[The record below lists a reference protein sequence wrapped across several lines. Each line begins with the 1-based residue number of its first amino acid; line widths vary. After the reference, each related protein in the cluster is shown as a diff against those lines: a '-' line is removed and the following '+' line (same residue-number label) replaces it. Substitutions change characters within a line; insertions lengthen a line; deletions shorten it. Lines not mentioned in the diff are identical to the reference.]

1 LTKFG
6 KGDIMKMTA
15 EQYNNVV
22 KCTMKREEFP
32 KDADSFEQ
40 ARAIFKNLG
49 VALPQGAGRQ
59 VLDLLQ
65 TDDYM
70 GWRSCTAQEAQ
81 QYANKGVAAIG
92 VGEDRMVILAA
103 VTEENEIEE
112 TVAAKTPMVMTLQE
126 DAITDVAP
134 DLSFYAYSYGA
145 TTTQSSTD
153 TTESVDQYRDV
164 YTYELVHMFG
174 FSQSTALLIRS
185 LYDKMD
191 QKFPSDSKLERAWK
205 CARLLGGIEYGNEN
219 ESIFMQTLWKQFA
232 GEVCSIGEEQA
243 YFITTLGYTLEE
255 YDQLTIDIH
264 SQHNNSTTSDFV
276 HMQMALATRLAYLL
290 NKQKILA
297 DVAAVFVEEDAAYV
311 GGWLGDTSLARVGFE
326 PSMRNADYCADLDAE
341 NLYHFIF
348 DKGNSISGFNYYFS
362 TVPHTYVTRIDL
374 FLIYLSYDFVQQK
387 VFWYLGV
394 KNEEDPMG
402 IIKQRYPDTYN
413 FLCSIR
419 DRRSTMAEYE

>member
-1 LTKFG
+1 
-6 KGDIMKMTA
+6 MKMTA

-32 KDADSFEQ
+32 KGADSFEQ
-40 ARAIFKNLG
+40 ARVIFKNLG
-49 VALPQGAGRQ
+49 VALPQGTRRQ

-65 TDDYM
+65 TNDYM

-92 VGEDRMVILAA
+92 VGEDRMVILSAE
-103 VTEENEIEE
+103 TEEEKGKE
-112 TVAAKTPMVMTLQE
+112 TVAAKTPMVMTLQA
-126 DAITDVAP
+126 DAITDAAP
-134 DLSFYAYSYGA
+134 DLAFYAYSYDT

-205 CARLLGGIEYGNEN
+205 CARLLGGLVYNHKEFYWRL
-219 ESIFMQTLWKQFA
+219 LWDDVA
-232 GEVCSIGEEQA
+232 GIA
-243 YFITTLGYTLEE
+243 YWFTTERNFFVDTLGYSEEE
-255 YDQLTIDIH
+255 YEQISEDIKDQYERGLH
-264 SQHNNSTTSDFV
+264 PDFA
-276 HMQMALATRLAYLL
+276 HMQISLAARLAYKLG
-290 NKQKILA
+290 KIGLISLPFALA
-297 DVAAVFVEEDAAYV
+297 DVEDVSYL
-311 GGWLGDTSLARVGFE
+311 GGWLGDAVLRYSEGQTSFK
-326 PSMRNADYCADLDAE
+326 NDDYCADLDAE
-341 NLYHFIF
+341 NLCHFILN
-348 DKGNSISGFNYYFS
+348 KGNSISAFNDYFS
-362 TVPHTYVTRIDL
+362 TVPHTYVTRADL

-394 KNEEDPMG
+394 KDEEDPMG

-413 FLCSIR
+413 FLCSLR
-419 DRRSTMAEYE
+419 DERSTMAEYE

>member
-1 LTKFG
+1 
-6 KGDIMKMTA
+6 MKMTA

-32 KDADSFEQ
+32 KGADSFEQ

-49 VALPQGAGRQ
+49 VALPQGTRRQ

-65 TDDYM
+65 TNDYM

-92 VGEDRMVILAA
+92 VGEDRMVILSAE
-103 VTEENEIEE
+103 TEEEKGKEAV
-112 TVAAKTPMVMTLQE
+112 VAKKPMVMTLQA
-126 DAITDVAP
+126 DAITDAAP
-134 DLSFYAYSYGA
+134 DLAFYAYSYDT

-205 CARLLGGIEYGNEN
+205 CARLLGGLVYNHTKDYGPIKW
-219 ESIFMQTLWKQFA
+219 SDVA
-232 GEVCSIGEEQA
+232 GIA
-243 YFITTLGYTLEE
+243 YWFTTERNFFVDTLGYSEEE
-255 YDQLTIDIH
+255 YEQISKDIKG
-264 SQHNNSTTSDFV
+264 QYAKGLRPDFA
-276 HMQMALATRLAYLL
+276 HMQISLAARLAYELGKTGVL
-290 NKQKILA
+290 SNIYLQA
-297 DVAAVFVEEDAAYV
+297 SNEDVSYF
-311 GGWLGDTSLARVGFE
+311 GGWLGDATLTNDEGQTSFK
-326 PSMRNADYCADLDAE
+326 NDDYCADLDAE
-341 NLYHFIF
+341 NLYHFIL
-348 DKGNSISGFNYYFS
+348 DKGNSISAFNYYFS
-362 TVPHTYVTRIDL
+362 TVPHTYVTRADL

-387 VFWYLGV
+387 VFEYLEV
-394 KNEEDPMG
+394 KDEEDPMG
-402 IIKQRYPDTYN
+402 TIKQRCPDTYN
-413 FLCSIR
+413 FLCSLR
-419 DRRSTMAEYE
+419 DRRSIMAEYE